1 VALVRLHGRI
11 SPHGL
16 LEGYIAWC
24 VVMSLLDRI
33 EFIYVV
39 VDTPF
44 IYSKYSRMETYR
56 PRVSTIIAGHKR
68 STGQV
73 SRSRHHHRRYNVQ
86 AGTARAFAAACR
98 TSSCVPINWSRPR
111 TSGRGGHFSYV
122 HGRRNKVAHAYMHNA
137 GRPVYLSLSIHHA
150 QSLASPK
157 FFLEGSL
164 A

>member
-86 AGTARAFAAACR
+86 AGTARAFAAAVR
-98 TSSCVPINWSRPR
+98 
-111 TSGRGGHFSYV
+111 
-122 HGRRNKVAHAYMHNA
+122 
-137 GRPVYLSLSIHHA
+137 RPVYLSIEADHGRAGAEAIFHMCMGDATRSPMHICIMPAGRYTSLYRSTMHNLWRLLSF
-150 QSLASPK
+150 SSKVLWPN
-157 FFLEGSL
+157 
-164 A
+164 